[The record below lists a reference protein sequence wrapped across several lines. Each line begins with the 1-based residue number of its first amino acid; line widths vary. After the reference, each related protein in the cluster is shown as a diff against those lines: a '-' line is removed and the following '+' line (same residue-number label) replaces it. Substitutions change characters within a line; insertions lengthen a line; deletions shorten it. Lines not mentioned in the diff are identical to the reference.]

1 MESTY
6 IFGAVLALAS
16 AIFYGGADIF
26 GGLAS
31 RRNTAFQALAAA
43 SLVSIFMQAILVLIG
58 RETIPSTTSL
68 VWASLSGV
76 SGGLGLV
83 VLYKGLATGKA
94 AIVSPISGVVSAA
107 IPVAAAA
114 LTQGAPTLLQ
124 AAGFALAL
132 GGIWMVTQSAGT
144 DHKETRDGVLFGFLS
159 GLFFG
164 MFFIL
169 VARIEKGPVFFPL
182 MVSKIAT
189 FLTMIIFLIITKMPV
204 PSLRKNPAAV
214 ISGVLDPLANALYLV
229 STHFTRL
236 DVAAVLS
243 SLYPAVTVLLSLALF
258 KERVSRVQWSGVA
271 LCVAAIILII
281 L

>member
-6 IFGAVLALAS
+6 IFGAALALTS

-31 RRNTAFQALAAA
+31 KRNTAFQALAAA
-43 SLVSIFMQAILVLIG
+43 SLVSIVMQAILVLIR

-114 LTQGAPTLLQ
+114 LTQGMPTLIQ
-124 AAGFALAL
+124 AGGFALAL

-144 DHKETRDGVLFGFLS
+144 DHKETRDGVFFGFLS

-182 MVSKIAT
+182 MVSKMAT
-189 FLTMIIFLIITKMPV
+189 FLTMIIFLIITRMPV
-204 PSLRKNPAAV
+204 PSLRKNSAAV

-271 LCVAAIILII
+271 LCVAAIVLII